1 MSSILLVLASLA
13 LPSIA
18 AAAEGSAGHAGVPWW
33 EIFKQAV
40 NFGILVGVLVY
51 FLKKPLGA
59 YLKERT
65 ELIRKSIDEATHARA
80 DAWAKLAAIED
91 RMAKLAGEIAE
102 RSRKMDAEAE
112 EETRRIREA
121 AQAEI
126 ERLHTQVK
134 FAADQEVKKARA
146 ELRRESAELCAQ
158 AAREIV
164 AKTITPEDQERIVRE
179 NIDRIREVVR

>member
-1 MSSILLVLASLA
+1 MSKILLLLASLV

-18 AAAEGSAGHAGVPWW
+18 AAAEESAGHAGVPWW

-65 ELIRKSIDEATHARA
+65 ELIRKSIDEATRTKA
-80 DAWAKLAAIED
+80 DAWARLTAIED
-91 RMAKLAGEIAE
+91 RMSKLAGEIAE
-102 RSRKMDAEAE
+102 RNQKMDAEAE

-126 ERLHTQVK
+126 ERIRAQVQ

-146 ELRRESAELCAQ
+146 ELRRESAELSAQ

-179 NIDRIREVVR
+179 NIDRIREIVR

>member
-65 ELIRKSIDEATHARA
+65 ALIRKSIDEATHAKA

-126 ERLHTQVK
+126 ESVLEDTNRQIDTMKGQITAEK
-134 FAADQEVKKARA
+134 EAAARA
-146 ELRRESAELCAQ
+146 LRIEVAGLS
-158 AAREIV
+158 REIAGKILGRRV
-164 AKTITPEDQERIVRE
+164 T
-179 NIDRIREVVR
+179 